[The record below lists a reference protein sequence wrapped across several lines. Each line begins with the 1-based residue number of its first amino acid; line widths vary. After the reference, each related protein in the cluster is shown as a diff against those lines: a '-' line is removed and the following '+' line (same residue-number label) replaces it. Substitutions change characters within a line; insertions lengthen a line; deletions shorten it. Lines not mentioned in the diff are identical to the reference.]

1 MRLSGAQIFLG
12 LLVVL
17 LGLTTFFTTFK
28 SDISRFFIT
37 STTAEQALL
46 ASEIQ
51 SGVLSRRYIL
61 AIGSDTQKPSAAFI
75 ASFTQHLKTLSGVN
89 AVWNAQEKPSVLENL
104 ASVYAKQAT
113 HLYSY
118 QPAHDLAS
126 LFTAAGLAERAKL
139 LKTSLLSPYS
149 ENIKKIAAVDPL
161 LLSLQNL
168 LEKPSHFLNPAPS
181 SRFYENLILET
192 TMSGME
198 ASAQTKIQQQIQ
210 IIFTQQKQQF
220 AESCHLEMTGVAVF
234 ASATQ
239 NRMQNEL
246 TRISLISTLMLG
258 GLFFWLFKSPR
269 LLFWVGALLLSV
281 VCSALLLTQLVFG
294 FVHTLTIA
302 IGTTLIGI
310 CVDYP
315 IHALVHGQAVG
326 KRQRV
331 STIAKIFPSMLLGG
345 ATTLIGYFAL
355 GLSGYPG
362 FEQVAVYA
370 GTGIFFALFLTRYLL
385 PDLIDDDAPTTATIW
400 PATYWLKFAQQHRES
415 FFIALSVLLTL
426 SVIALP
432 SLHWMSD
439 LQELTPE
446 MESLKAQDAK
456 IRARMVS
463 LEPGRFVLI
472 NADNSEQALQ
482 RLEQIYPLLDN
493 LKKQG
498 ALRDYFGLHP
508 WLLSQQQQREN
519 ARQLHA
525 AFSTKNSQQW
535 QQALTEQGLSVAY
548 LGQLTYSESPFLMP
562 EQLFA
567 TPLGHLLEQQ
577 LLTHEKQTLAIIWLA
592 DHEASALQ
600 TLFANHPF
608 AHYISQRD
616 MLNEM
621 AITYQHKAQ
630 WMLLLGLGLIGLLL
644 SWRYKAIWQALD
656 TLAPALLSA
665 IFVLAGC
672 TLTGVAISFLHLV
685 GLLLVVSI
693 GVDYGIFYRENR
705 SDNLILTYQAMAAS
719 MLTTG
724 IAFACLLL
732 ADTTVL
738 KILAQIVS
746 SGVLLSFL
754 LCPILIK
761 KTD

>member
-1 MRLSGAQIFLG
+1 MRVSRAQIFLG
-12 LLVVL
+12 FLLVL

-28 SDISRFFIT
+28 SDIGRFFIT

-46 ASEIQ
+46 AGEIQ

-61 AIGSDTQKPSAAFI
+61 AIGSDKQKPSAAFI
-75 ASFTQHLKTLSGVN
+75 ASFTQQLKIISGVN
-89 AVWNAQEKPSVLENL
+89 AVWNAQENHSALETL
-104 ASVYAKQAT
+104 ASVYAKQAA

-118 QPAHDLAS
+118 QPAHDLTA
-126 LFTAAGLAERAKL
+126 LLTAAGLAERARL

-149 ENIKKIAAVDPL
+149 ESIKKIAAVDPL

-168 LEKPSHFLNPAPS
+168 LEKPTHFLNPAPA

-192 TMSGME
+192 TMSGMD
-198 ASAQTKIQQQIQ
+198 ASAQTKIQQQVQ
-210 IIFTQQKQQF
+210 TIFSQQKQQF
-220 AESCHLEMTGVAVF
+220 AEESHLEMTGVPVF

-246 TRISLISTLMLG
+246 TRISLISTLALG
-258 GLFFWLFKSPR
+258 GLFFWLFKSLR

-315 IHALVHGQAVG
+315 IHALVHGQTVD
-326 KRQRV
+326 KKQRV

-370 GTGIFFALFLTRYLL
+370 GAGIFLALFLTRYLL
-385 PDLIDDDAPTTATIW
+385 PHLIQDDAPATATIQ
-400 PATYWLKFAQQHRES
+400 PATYWLRFAQQHRES
-415 FFIALSVLLTL
+415 FFIALSALLIVSVL
-426 SVIALP
+426 ALP

-446 MESLKAQDAK
+446 MASLKAQDAK

-463 LEPGRFVLI
+463 VEPGRFVLI
-472 NADNSEQALQ
+472 TANNSEQALQ
-482 RLEQIYPLLDN
+482 RLEQIYPLLDKA
-493 LKKQG
+493 KKQG
-498 ALRDYFGLHP
+498 ALRDYFGLYP

-525 AFSTKNSQQW
+525 AFSTKNTQQW

-548 LGQLTYSESPFLMP
+548 LGQLTYPESPFLTP
-562 EQLFA
+562 EQVFA

-577 LLTHEKQTLAIIWLA
+577 LLTYKEQTLAIIWLA
-592 DHEASALQ
+592 DHEARALQ
-600 TLFANHPF
+600 TLFAHHPF

-616 MLNEM
+616 RLNEM
-621 AITYQHKAQ
+621 AVTYQHKAQ
-630 WMLLLGLGLIGLLL
+630 VMLLLGLGLIGLLL
-644 SWRYKAIWQALD
+644 SCRYKAIWQALD

-672 TLTGVAISFLHLV
+672 ALTGVAISFLHLV

-719 MLTTG
+719 MLTSG

-738 KILAQIVS
+738 KILAQVVS

-761 KTD
+761 KP